1 MAKEK
6 KIKDVEVEEVEEK
19 NIRKTRKVK
28 DIEKE
33 VVEEDDEEITE
44 EEVKEEKG
52 QKEGY
57 FAGVKKEMKKVRW
70 AKGGEVLKNSLAVV
84 IFVLI
89 FIGFFELVYVLA
101 GLLKEWL
108 S

>member
-19 NIRKTRKVK
+19 NIRKNRKVK

-33 VVEEDDEEITE
+33 VVEDDEKELD

-52 QKEGY
+52 KKEGY
-57 FAGVKKEMKKVRW
+57 FAGVRKEMKKVRW
-70 AKGGEVLKNSLAVV
+70 ANGGEVLKNSLAVV

>member
-19 NIRKTRKVK
+19 DIRKKRQVN

-33 VVEEDDEEITE
+33 VVEDEKDEE
-44 EEVKEEKG
+44 KEKG
-52 QKEGY
+52 KEGY
-57 FAGVKKEMKKVRW
+57 IAGVKKEMKKVRW
-70 AKGGEVLKNSLAVV
+70 ASGGEVLKNSLAVV

-89 FIGFFELVYVLA
+89 FIGFFELVYILA

-108 S
+108 A

>member
-19 NIRKTRKVK
+19 NIRKNRKVK

-33 VVEEDDEEITE
+33 VVEDDEKEL
-44 EEVKEEKG
+44 EEVEEEKG
-52 QKEGY
+52 KKEGY

-70 AKGGEVLKNSLAVV
+70 AKGGEVLKNSLAVI
-84 IFVLI
+84 IFVLV